1 MRRGPSHIVTEA
13 KLSGNGYDTGLEA
26 SHLRYELSAKMGSR
40 AIRPNQHVTGRCR
53 SILEAGVNVALLIV
67 LESNTLLLP

>member
-1 MRRGPSHIVTEA
+1 MRRSPSHIVTEA

-26 SHLRYELSAKMGSR
+26 SRLRYELSAQMGSR
-40 AIRPNQHVTGRCR
+40 AIGPNQHVTGRCR